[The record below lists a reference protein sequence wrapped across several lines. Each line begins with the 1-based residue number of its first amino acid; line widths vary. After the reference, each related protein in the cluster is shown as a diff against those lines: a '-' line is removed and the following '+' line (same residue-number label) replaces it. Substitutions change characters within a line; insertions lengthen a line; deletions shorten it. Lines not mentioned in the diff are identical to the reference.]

1 MSELTRGQVND
12 LIAGFAV
19 KDGEY
24 RAALMRNP
32 KKVLALQLNQEL
44 PDALKVVVVKDT
56 ADTLHLV
63 MPYVPKEGE
72 HLVMPYV
79 PKEGEELSDADL
91 ETVAGGKGKG
101 GGGPSSVTCND
112 AKGGFMTY
120 IQIEASLVG

>member
-1 MSELTRGQVND
+1 MSELTRGQTND

-19 KDGEY
+19 KDAEY
-24 RAALMRNP
+24 RAAMMRNP

-44 PDALKVVVVKDT
+44 PDALKVVVVQDKV
-56 ADTLHLV
+56 DTLHLV
-63 MPYVPKEGE
+63 MPY
-72 HLVMPYV
+72 L

-101 GGGPSSVTCND
+101 GGGPSSVSCND

>member
-72 HLVMPYV
+72 
-79 PKEGEELSDADL
+79 ELSDADL

-101 GGGPSSVTCND
+101 GGGPSSVSCND

>member
-1 MSELTRGQVND
+1 MAEMTRGQMND

-19 KDGEY
+19 KDAEY

-44 PDALKVVVVKDT
+44 PDALKVVVVQDT

-63 MPYVPKEGE
+63 MPYAA
-72 HLVMPYV
+72 
-79 PKEGEELSDADL
+79 KEGEELSDADL
-91 ETVAGGKGKG
+91 ESVAGGKGKG
-101 GGGPSSVTCND
+101 GGGPEKVECND

-120 IQIEASLVG
+120 IQIETSLVR

>member
-1 MSELTRGQVND
+1 VAELTRGQMND

-19 KDGEY
+19 KDAEY

-44 PDALKVVVVKDT
+44 PDALKVVVIQDK

-63 MPYVPKEGE
+63 MPYVA
-72 HLVMPYV
+72 
-79 PKEGEELSDADL
+79 KEGEELSDADL

-101 GGGPSSVTCND
+101 GGGPSNVTCND
-112 AKGGFMTY
+112 AAGGFMTY
-120 IQIEASLVG
+120 IQIQASLVG